1 MMYSDENVV
10 FKELASR
17 LKALR
22 KEQNLSQSALGGKAN
37 LEKSLIQRVERGSNL
52 TLKTLIQLANGFNI
66 SLSELL
72 NIPISEKITDK
83 K

>member
-10 FKELASR
+10 FKEFASR
-17 LKALR
+17 VKSLR

-52 TLKTLIQLANGFNI
+52 TLKTLIQLANGFNM
-66 SLSELL
+66 SLSELV
-72 NIPISEKITDK
+72 NIPISEKKTK
-83 K
+83 